1 LECLEKKVRKRGNI
15 HCYQKARKIEGFL
28 MTPDKIKELASD
40 NVLTSAYL
48 ILAECEK
55 LKVRLALELQAV
67 RDDRKTQQKEF
78 SEFMISL
85 RETLDQI
92 RAKHLIEAQLLNLIR
107 PQEVGEDDKHI
118 RNWGNGKKFK
128 VTVS

>member
-1 LECLEKKVRKRGNI
+1 
-15 HCYQKARKIEGFL
+15 
-28 MTPDKIKELASD
+28 MTADKIKELASD

-55 LKVRLALELQAV
+55 LKARLALELQAV

-78 SEFMISL
+78 SELMISL

-92 RAKHLIEAQLLNLIR
+92 RAKHLIEAQLLNLIK

-118 RNWGNGKKFK
+118 GNQGNGTIKLRF
-128 VTVS
+128 VTER